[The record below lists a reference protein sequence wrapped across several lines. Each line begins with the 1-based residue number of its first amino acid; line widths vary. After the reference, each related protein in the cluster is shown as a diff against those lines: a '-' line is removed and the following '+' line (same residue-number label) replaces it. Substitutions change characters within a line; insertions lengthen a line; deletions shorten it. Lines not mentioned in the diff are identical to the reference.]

1 MRYYEILYIINP
13 NFEKK
18 KIDSAMKDIND
29 RLKKT
34 NSNIINHTIW
44 GKKRLAYSMQGH
56 KYGTYILLHYEG
68 SDSEKLDEFYSWLK
82 LSTLVV
88 RHMVVRLNSKPEL
101 IKNKTEE
108 ESFGDSASEEGSS
121 EEGSSEEGSSEE
133 GSSEDS
139 ASEEGSSEGS
149 ASEEESF
156 GDSSSKE
163 ESSKDSASEEE
174 SFEEKNREE
183 S

>member
-56 KYGTYILLHYEG
+56 KYGTYILLHFESG
-68 SDSEKLDEFYSWLK
+68 DSEKLDEFYSWLK

-88 RHMVVRLNSKPEL
+88 RHMVVRLNNKPEL
-101 IKNKTEE
+101 IKNKTHINKKEIVKSMWSNYAKTFVEYMYLRRFMEQNNHIEIKGEE
-108 ESFGDSASEEGSS
+108 FLDNII
-121 EEGSSEEGSSEE
+121 
-133 GSSEDS
+133 
-139 ASEEGSSEGS
+139 
-149 ASEEESF
+149 
-156 GDSSSKE
+156 K
-163 ESSKDSASEEE
+163 K
-174 SFEEKNREE
+174 KNK
-183 S
+183 

>member
-108 ESFGDSASEEGSS
+108 ESFGDSASEE
-121 EEGSSEEGSSEE
+121 E
-133 GSSEDS
+133 SSEDS
-139 ASEEGSSEGS
+139 AS
-149 ASEEESF
+149 
-156 GDSSSKE
+156 KE
-163 ESSKDSASEEE
+163 ESSEDITSEEE
-174 SFEEKNREE
+174 NSEEKNREE
-183 S
+183 L

>member
-88 RHMVVRLNSKPEL
+88 RHMVVRLNNKPEL
-101 IKNKTEE
+101 IKIETEE
-108 ESFGDSASEEGSS
+108 ES
-121 EEGSSEEGSSEE
+121 
-133 GSSEDS
+133 SEDS
-139 ASEEGSSEGS
+139 VT
-149 ASEEESF
+149 EEES
-156 GDSSSKE
+156 S
-163 ESSKDSASEEE
+163 
-174 SFEEKNREE
+174 EEKNREE

>member
-56 KYGTYILLHYEG
+56 KYGTYILLHYESG
-68 SDSEKLDEFYSWLK
+68 NSEKLDEFYSWLK

-101 IKNKTEE
+101 IQNKIEE
-108 ESFGDSASEEGSS
+108 E
-121 EEGSSEEGSSEE
+121 
-133 GSSEDS
+133 SSEDS
-139 ASEEGSSEGS
+139 S
-149 ASEEESF
+149 SEEESSE
-156 GDSSSKE
+156 DSSSGE
-163 ESSKDSASEEE
+163 ESSEDSGSEEE
-174 SFEEKNREE
+174 SSEDSGSEEESSEEKNREE

>member
-34 NSNIINHTIW
+34 NSNIINHIIW

-68 SDSEKLDEFYSWLK
+68 SDNEKLDEFYSWLK

-108 ESFGDSASEEGSS
+108 ESSEDSVSEE
-121 EEGSSEEGSSEE
+121 E
-133 GSSEDS
+133 SSEDS
-139 ASEEGSSEGS
+139 V
-149 ASEEESF
+149 SEEESSE
-156 GDSSSKE
+156 DSVSEK
-163 ESSKDSASEEE
+163 ESSEDSDSEEE
-174 SFEEKNREE
+174 SSEDNDSEEKNREE

>member
-108 ESFGDSASEEGSS
+108 ESF
-121 EEGSSEEGSSEE
+121 
-133 GSSEDS
+133 EDS
-139 ASEEGSSEGS
+139 ASKEESSEGS
-149 ASEEESF
+149 ASKEESF
-156 GDSSSKE
+156 G
-163 ESSKDSASEEE
+163 DSASEEE
-174 SFEEKNREE
+174 SFEDSAFEEENSEDRASEEENSEDSASEEENSEEKNREE

>member
-56 KYGTYILLHYEG
+56 KYGTYILLHYESG
-68 SDSEKLDEFYSWLK
+68 DSEKLEEFYSWLK

-88 RHMVVRLNSKPEL
+88 RHMVVRLNNKPEL

-108 ESFGDSASEEGSS
+108 DTSKDSGAE
-121 EEGSSEEGSSEE
+121 
-133 GSSEDS
+133 
-139 ASEEGSSEGS
+139 
-149 ASEEESF
+149 
-156 GDSSSKE
+156 E
-163 ESSKDSASEEE
+163 ESSKDSGAEEESAEKESSEDNSAEEESSEEE
-174 SFEEKNREE
+174 SSEDNNKEE

>member
-56 KYGTYILLHYEG
+56 KYGTYILLHYESG
-68 SDSEKLDEFYSWLK
+68 DSGKLDEFYSWLK

-88 RHMVVRLNSKPEL
+88 RHMVVRLNNKPEL
-101 IKNKTEE
+101 IKNTTEE
-108 ESFGDSASEEGSS
+108 DTSKDSGAEE
-121 EEGSSEEGSSEE
+121 E
-133 GSSEDS
+133 SSEDS
-139 ASEEGSSEGS
+139 GA
-149 ASEEESF
+149 EEESSEDN
-156 GDSSSKE
+156 GAEE
-163 ESSKDSASEEE
+163 ESSEDNGVEEE
-174 SFEEKNREE
+174 SSEDNGVEEESSEDSGVEEESSEDKNREE

>member
-56 KYGTYILLHYEG
+56 KYGTYILLHYESG
-68 SDSEKLDEFYSWLK
+68 DSEKLDEFYSWLK

-88 RHMVVRLNSKPEL
+88 RHMVVRLNNKPEL

-108 ESFGDSASEEGSS
+108 DTSKDSDAEEATSKDSVAEEESSGDSSAEE
-121 EEGSSEEGSSEE
+121 E
-133 GSSEDS
+133 SSEDS
-139 ASEEGSSEGS
+139 SAEEENSEDSS
-149 ASEEESF
+149 AEEESSE
-156 GDSSSKE
+156 DSS
-163 ESSKDSASEEE
+163 AEEE
-174 SFEEKNREE
+174 SREE

>member
-121 EEGSSEEGSSEE
+121 EEGSSE
-133 GSSEDS
+133 DS

>member
-44 GKKRLAYSMQGH
+44 GKKRLAYSIQGH

-68 SDSEKLDEFYSWLK
+68 IDSEKLDEFYSWLK

-88 RHMVVRLNSKPEL
+88 RHMVVRLNNKPEL
-101 IKNKTEE
+101 IENKTEE
-108 ESFGDSASEEGSS
+108 ESSEDSGSQEEGSKDTGF
-121 EEGSSEEGSSEE
+121 E
-133 GSSEDS
+133 
-139 ASEEGSSEGS
+139 
-149 ASEEESF
+149 
-156 GDSSSKE
+156 E
-163 ESSKDSASEEE
+163 ESSKDSSSQEEG
-174 SFEEKNREE
+174 SEEKNRKE

>member
-56 KYGTYILLHYEG
+56 KYGTYILLHYESG
-68 SDSEKLDEFYSWLK
+68 DSEKLDEFYSWLK

-88 RHMVVRLNSKPEL
+88 RHMVVRLNNKPEL
-101 IKNKTEE
+101 IKDKTKEE
-108 ESFGDSASEEGSS
+108 
-121 EEGSSEEGSSEE
+121 
-133 GSSEDS
+133 SSEDS
-139 ASEEGSSEGS
+139 S
-149 ASEEESF
+149 A
-156 GDSSSKE
+156 KE
-163 ESSKDSASEEE
+163 ESSEDSSVEEE
-174 SFEEKNREE
+174 SAEEESAEEESVEEESSEDSSAEEESVEEESSEDISAEEKNREE

>member
-56 KYGTYILLHYEG
+56 KYGTYILLHYESG
-68 SDSEKLDEFYSWLK
+68 DSEKLDEFYSWLK

-108 ESFGDSASEEGSS
+108 ESSEDSVSEE
-121 EEGSSEEGSSEE
+121 E
-133 GSSEDS
+133 SSEDS
-139 ASEEGSSEGS
+139 VSEKESSEDS
-149 ASEEESF
+149 DSEEESSEDN
-156 GDSSSKE
+156 DS
-163 ESSKDSASEEE
+163 
-174 SFEEKNREE
+174 EEKNREE

>member
-56 KYGTYILLHYEG
+56 KYGTYILLHYESG
-68 SDSEKLDEFYSWLK
+68 DSEKLDEFYSWLK
-82 LSTLVV
+82 LSTLVL
-88 RHMVVRLNSKPEL
+88 RHMVVRLNNKPEL
-101 IKNKTEE
+101 IKNKIEE
-108 ESFGDSASEEGSS
+108 E
-121 EEGSSEEGSSEE
+121 
-133 GSSEDS
+133 SSEDS
-139 ASEEGSSEGS
+139 SV
-149 ASEEESF
+149 EEESSEDTSDEEESSE
-156 GDSSSKE
+156 DSSDEEESSEDSSDEE
-163 ESSKDSASEEE
+163 ESSKDSSDEEE
-174 SFEEKNREE
+174 SSKEKNREE